1 MKQLCHLLI
10 AGLLPGIFALTAVAQ
25 KPIQALIN
33 VENQFATFTSTHS
46 IKEGFLKYLDSS
58 GVVFNQGKTING
70 IEYYRKAPDKSP
82 VLFWQPSFSV
92 ISASGDLGM
101 NTGPYTVKSP
111 QKDSVVARGN
121 FSSIWKKN
129 SAGEFKLLIDLGNA
143 YKEPHSPVTAVKEIS
158 LQHSFSNSNYKDA
171 LSLEESINQS
181 ITSNGWNALLPHL
194 HSTAHFNLPGKQ
206 PINDQ
211 KILKETLQKLPL
223 PGTLKVLD
231 GGISKAGDLAYV
243 YGSVASGTKT
253 GNYLRL
259 WIKENN
265 NWKLILQT
273 LD

>member
-10 AGLLPGIFALTAVAQ
+10 AGLLMGISALTAVAQ
-25 KPIQALIN
+25 KPIQALID
-33 VENQFATFTSTHS
+33 VETQFAAFTSTHS
-46 IKEGFLKYLDSS
+46 IKEGFLKYLDSA

-70 IEYYRKAPDKSP
+70 LEYYRKAPDNSP

-101 NTGPYTVKSP
+101 NTGPYTVKPSP
-111 QKDSVVARGN
+111 KDSVVARGN

-129 SAGEFKLLIDLGNA
+129 NAGEFKLLIDLGNA
-143 YKEPHSPVTAVKEIS
+143 YKEPHSPVTALKELS
-158 LQHSFSNSNYKDA
+158 LQHSFSNSNYNDV
-171 LSLEESINQS
+171 LSLEERINQS
-181 ITSNGWNALLPHL
+181 IFTKGWNALLPYL
-194 HSTAHFNLPGKQ
+194 HPSAHFNLPGKQ
-206 PINDQ
+206 PIHDQ
-211 KILKETLQKLPL
+211 NILKETLVRLPVQGAMKL
-223 PGTLKVLD
+223 LD
-231 GGISKAGDLAYV
+231 GGISKAGDLAYG
-243 YGSVASGTKT
+243 YGSVTSDTKT